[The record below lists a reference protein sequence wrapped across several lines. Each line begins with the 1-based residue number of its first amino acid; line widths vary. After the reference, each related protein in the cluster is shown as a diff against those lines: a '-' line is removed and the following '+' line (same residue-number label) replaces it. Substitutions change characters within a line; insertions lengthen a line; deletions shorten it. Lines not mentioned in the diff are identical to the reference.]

1 MEWNVAK
8 SNLEKQLDE
17 LEKLRQRG
25 VLTDEEYAQRRT
37 AIMAQP
43 GVQVVQQGGSGVGRV
58 FKWGCLSIIG
68 LFGLFVILA
77 LVAAAG
83 SGADDDDEENP
94 NAEREQTP
102 GAVGTNPGDVHVPLA
117 VNSSG
122 EVALDDDDEDKIR
135 VTILQVVDGVQSSNQ
150 LEAPSAGNKW
160 WGVEVVVENTGT
172 TEVGSPSWKLRDS
185 NNGEH
190 SNTFVVGAGQM
201 LDAVFNLTPGGKTQG
216 WVYFEI
222 PADVTAQWLR
232 ADPNIFL
239 ENDLYF
245 DAQ

>member
-1 MEWNVAK
+1 VAK

-37 AIMAQP
+37 AIMSQP
-43 GVQVVQQGGSGVGRV
+43 GVQVVQQGGSGVGKV
-58 FKWGCLSIIG
+58 FKLGCLSIIG
-68 LFGLFVILA
+68 LFVLFVILA

-83 SGADDDDEENP
+83 GDDDDDGNP
-94 NAEREQTP
+94 NAGREQTP

-122 EVALDDDDEDKIR
+122 EVSLDDDDEDKIR
-135 VTILQVVDGVQSSNQ
+135 VTILQISDNMQSSNQ
-150 LEAPSAGNKW
+150 FSQPPAGEKW
-160 WGVEVVVENTGT
+160 WGVEVVIENTGT
-172 TEVGSPSWKLRDS
+172 TEVSTPSWKLRDS
-185 NNGEH
+185 KNGEH
-190 SNTFVVGAGQM
+190 DNTFVVGAGEM
-201 LDAVFNLTPGGKTQG
+201 LDNVFNLTPGGRVQG

-222 PADVTAQWLR
+222 PADATAKWLR

-245 DAQ
+245 DAP

>member
-1 MEWNVAK
+1 MAK
-8 SNLEKQLDE
+8 SNLERQLEE
-17 LEKLRQRG
+17 LDKLRQRG

-37 AIMAQP
+37 ALMSQP
-43 GVQVVQQGGSGVGRV
+43 AMQVVQQGGSGVGKV
-58 FKWGCLSIIG
+58 FKWGCLSIIVV
-68 LFGLFVILA
+68 FGLIFVLGII
-77 LVAAAG
+77 AAAG
-83 SGADDDDEENP
+83 SGDDDDEPNP
-94 NAEREQTP
+94 NASRENTP

-135 VTILQVVDGVQSSNQ
+135 VTILQVADGVQSSNQ
-150 LEAPSAGNKW
+150 FAEPSAGKKW

-172 TEVGSPSWKLRDS
+172 TEIGSPSWKLRDS

-190 SNTFVVGAGQM
+190 SNTFVVGAGDM
-201 LDAVFNLTPGGKTQG
+201 LDAVFDLTPGGKTQG

-222 PADVTAQWLR
+222 PSDANAQWLR

-245 DAQ
+245 DAE